1 MKIIVCVKQVIDTAA
16 KISVTA
22 GKIDATG
29 SPRVMNPYDEF
40 ALEEALQIK
49 QRKPGTEITLIS
61 LGPESFKE
69 TLKKG
74 LAMGADHAIHLC
86 DPLFETLDNLG
97 VAQALNKAIET
108 FSFDLILL
116 GRQAVDDD
124 MAQVGPALAV
134 FLNLPFVSVITGLT
148 FSEDF
153 SEAKITRQIE
163 GGSEAF
169 DVSLPFL
176 VTCQKGLN
184 TPRLPS
190 LKGIIAAKKKQI
202 ETRTANDIGFDES
215 SIGPSRLRQVDL
227 ALPKE
232 RKKGQILAGS
242 LGESLPELVR
252 LLREEEKVV

>member
-49 QRKPGTEITLIS
+49 QRKPESEITLIS

-74 LAMGADHAIHLC
+74 LAMGADHAIHLP
-86 DPLFETLDNLG
+86 DPLFETLDNLS
-97 VAQALNKAIET
+97 VAGALANAIKAL
-108 FSFDLILL
+108 SFDLILC

-134 FLNLPFVSVITGLT
+134 FLKLPFVSVITGLT

-153 SEAKITRQIE
+153 SGANITRQIE
-163 GGSEAF
+163 GGSESF
-169 DVSLPFL
+169 DVSVPFL

-184 TPRLPS
+184 VPRLPS

-202 ETRTANDIGFDES
+202 ETRSAKDIGFDAS
-215 SIGPSRLRQVDL
+215 SIGPSRVRQVDL
-227 ALPKE
+227 ALPEE